1 MLYIILALS
10 LITTALTQ
18 FLLGLYTAWWNI
30 PVFIGLFCAEFIVWS
45 AIIFGIMFLW
55 SLTVNKSKERNHV
68 SNFYRWL
75 FVESIRMSLLFLN
88 VRVHIEGADKI
99 PKDQR
104 YLFVANHLSNYDPMS
119 VLGTLH
125 KEKIVFISK
134 PENFNIPLVGALMY
148 KTGFMAIDRDHVRN
162 AIVTINK
169 AADYIKSG
177 ESNVFIFPEGTRN
190 RTDTPLLEFRNGA
203 FKIATKAGCPI
214 VVAAISETEK
224 VKHNIPKR
232 SDVYIK
238 IVEVIPAEQVKAMRT
253 ADISDDVWHKIYAN
267 ITHGTKTPENANPVS
282 KKEEKASN
290 ETKDGVKDTDS
301 NTDKTEEQW

>member
-1 MLYIILALS
+1 
-10 LITTALTQ
+10 
-18 FLLGLYTAWWNI
+18 
-30 PVFIGLFCAEFIVWS
+30 
-45 AIIFGIMFLW
+45 
-55 SLTVNKSKERNHV
+55 
-68 SNFYRWL
+68 
-75 FVESIRMSLLFLN
+75 
-88 VRVHIEGADKI
+88 
-99 PKDQR
+99 
-104 YLFVANHLSNYDPMS
+104 
-119 VLGTLH
+119 
-125 KEKIVFISK
+125 
-134 PENFNIPLVGALMY
+134 
-148 KTGFMAIDRDHVRN
+148 MAIDRDHVRN

-190 RTDTPLLEFRNGA
+190 RTETPLLEFINGA

-267 ITHGTKTPENANPVS
+267 ITHGVKTPENANPVS
-282 KKEEKASN
+282 KKDGKASK
-290 ETKDGVKDTDS
+290 ESKESQDDGNDNND
-301 NTDKTEEQW
+301 NDKQE